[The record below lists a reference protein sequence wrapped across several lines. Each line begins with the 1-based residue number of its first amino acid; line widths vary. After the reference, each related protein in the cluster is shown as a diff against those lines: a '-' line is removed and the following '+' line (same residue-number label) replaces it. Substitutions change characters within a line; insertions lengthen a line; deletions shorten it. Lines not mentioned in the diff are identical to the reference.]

1 MTHILRTSF
10 HQNPNVGLYGFAND
24 KFCLLGTN
32 VPHAIAAE
40 IKEVLQ
46 VPTHT
51 ISIAS
56 TSLTGALIAGNNK
69 CILVPNIIFD
79 SELKHLDKLGIN
91 YKLLET
97 EFTALGNNIVANDH
111 AALISPDLE
120 PLKNEIKEALQ
131 IEHIGIMEI
140 DDLKVIGALVVLND
154 KGCYLSA
161 HATEEDAQHIHKLFN
176 IPVTRGTVNLGSPY
190 VSAGIIVNKHG
201 LVIGE
206 RTGGPEAVAI
216 DEALGFLKK

>member
-1 MTHILRTSF
+1 MTHLLRTAF
-10 HQNPNVGLYGFAND
+10 HQNSNVGLYGFAND

-32 VPHAIAAE
+32 VVHTIVQE
-40 IKEVLQ
+40 IKDVLQ

-56 TSLTGALIAGNNK
+56 TSLVGALVAGNNK

-79 SELKHLDKLGIN
+79 SELKQLDKLKIP
-91 YKLLET
+91 YKVLET
-97 EFTALGNNIVANDH
+97 EFTALGNNIVATDH

-120 PLKNEIKEALQ
+120 PLKDEIKKALQ
-131 IEHIGIMEI
+131 VEHIRTMEI

-154 KGCYLSA
+154 KGCLLSA
-161 HATEEDAQHIHKLFN
+161 HATEQDAAHVQKLFN
-176 IPVTRGTVNLGSPY
+176 VPVTRGTVNLGSPY
-190 VSAGIIVNKHG
+190 VSSGIIVNKHG
-201 LVIGE
+201 LVMGE